1 MLCLIGVCVPRHLK
15 QVSCGGFQWRRQEN
29 YISPLEI
36 NIVYLT
42 AFWQVIKNLPALG
55 VLTFQR
61 IRKKRE
67 KNIKN
72 VIRRMSI

>member
-1 MLCLIGVCVPRHLK
+1 MLCLIGLCIPRHLK
-15 QVSCGGFQWRRQEN
+15 QVGTQLGFQWRRQEN

-36 NIVYLT
+36 NIVHLT

-61 IRKKRE
+61 IRKKER
-67 KNIKN
+67 KI
-72 VIRRMSI
+72 